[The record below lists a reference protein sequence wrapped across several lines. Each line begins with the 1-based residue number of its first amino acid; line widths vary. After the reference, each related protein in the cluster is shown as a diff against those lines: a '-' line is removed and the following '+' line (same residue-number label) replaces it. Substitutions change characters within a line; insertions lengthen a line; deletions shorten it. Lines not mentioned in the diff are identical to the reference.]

1 MREVGRTRL
10 SDPPAAPACQNAEV
24 SAERSALGNRV
35 LFETWLEAHRDASAT
50 LALAGE
56 RIDRRRFLARVASL
70 AGQQR
75 SGDYVYLLLER
86 RPNEETPAYIGRAAS
101 PMRRWME
108 HLSGLAAGA
117 GPAGTGLAGTG
128 PYARWRTRLLRE
140 GHETTRFDLEVL
152 VVGETYLQFPPLPG
166 GASTISAVADQ
177 LAGLAADAYPLR
189 LLDLAGP

>member
-1 MREVGRTRL
+1 MTTEG
-10 SDPPAAPACQNAEV
+10 D
-24 SAERSALGNRV
+24 ALRNRV
-35 LFETWLEAHRDASAT
+35 LFETWLEAHRDAAAP

-75 SGDYVYLLLER
+75 DDEYVYLLMER
-86 RPNEETPAYIGRAAS
+86 RPNEETPAYIGQAAS

-108 HLSGLAAGA
+108 HLSGIARGE
-117 GPAGTGLAGTG
+117 G

-140 GHETTRFDLEVL
+140 GHETTRFDLEVF

-166 GASTISAVADQ
+166 GASTISAVEAQ
-177 LAGLAADAYPLR
+177 LVRLAADAYPLR
-189 LLDLAGP
+189 LLDLAGQ